1 MKFLAYLR
9 LANAWTK
16 QNGEVDFRG
25 LAVVYKVGNTRST
38 MIIKIK
44 ACPHLPSLSLYHKR
58 KELFYEKSTGI
69 IFDSRKPCDD
79 GLR

>member
-1 MKFLAYLR
+1 
-9 LANAWTK
+9 
-16 QNGEVDFRG
+16 
-25 LAVVYKVGNTRST
+25 VGNTRST